1 MTREELKAKIQLAI
15 SELTNASAASLWQ
28 RMSDAFFDV
37 VNSVLS
43 EISNS
48 LIVIKT
54 TIANNRFGKPQSY
67 VDAAYYYQQGDEL
80 LFDSNFVPYYA
91 VIDDSKHLIAAA
103 AFEQI
108 NNVANIS
115 GAYIIIPTIT
125 LKVAKLDGTELA
137 PLTPAEL
144 TAFDGFLD
152 NYRIAGVYLPV
163 VSLEADIFRMN
174 GVLVTYD
181 TSYNLTTIKT
191 GIETALTEY
200 RKQKRYNSTLYI
212 NEVSSYVKSN
222 VPGVIDFFISDAYLV
237 SGDSSILING
247 SIQLPAGYFNY
258 FDNFDT
264 FVYVSAN

>member
-37 VNSVLS
+37 VNSFLS

-48 LIVIKT
+48 LIVIRT

-103 AFEQI
+103 AFEQT

-115 GAYIIIPTIT
+115 GTMVVVPTIN
-125 LKVAKLDGTELA
+125 LKVAKLDGNDLA
-137 PLTPAEL
+137 PLTEAEL
-144 TAFDGFLD
+144 TAFDGFMD

-163 VSLEADIFRMN
+163 VSLPADTFRMN
-174 GVLVTYD
+174 GVVVTYN
-181 TSYNLTTIKT
+181 SAYNLSTIKT
-191 GIETALTEY
+191 AIQSALTEY
-200 RKQKRYNSTLYI
+200 RKQKRYNSTLYV
-212 NEVSSYVKSN
+212 NEVSSYIKTN
-222 VPGVIDFFISDAYLV
+222 VAGVIDFFISDAYLV
-237 SGDSSILING
+237 SGTSSILING

-264 FVYVSAN
+264 FVYVSGN